1 MDRAMNDFDRA
12 KGRMASDFRTMIT
25 DSEDL
30 LQAAATVSGE
40 SFTAARAK
48 FEEKL
53 KRAKTALAE
62 ASRPVIDKT
71 RKTAAAADNYVRGN
85 PWSAVGVAVASGA
98 LIGFLI
104 AKR

>member
-1 MDRAMNDFDRA
+1 MERAMNDFDRA

-53 KRAKTALAE
+53 KRAKTALAD

-71 RKTAAAADNYVRGN
+71 RKTAAAADNYVRDN
-85 PWSAVGVAVASGA
+85 PWSAVGVAMASGA
-98 LIGFLI
+98 LIGFLV

>member
-1 MDRAMNDFDRA
+1 MDRAMNEFDRA
-12 KGRMASDFRTMIT
+12 KGRMASDFRTMIA

-48 FEEKL
+48 FAEKL
-53 KRAKTALAE
+53 QRAKAALAD

-71 RKTAAAADNYVRGN
+71 RETAAAADDYVHGN
-85 PWSAVGVAVASGA
+85 PWSAVGVAAATGA
-98 LIGFLI
+98 LIGFLV

>member
-62 ASRPVIDKT
+62 ASRPVIDKS

>member
-1 MDRAMNDFDRA
+1 MDRAMNEFDRA
-12 KGRMASDFRTMIT
+12 KGRMASDFRTMIA

-48 FEEKL
+48 FAEKL
-53 KRAKTALAE
+53 QRAKAALAD

-71 RKTAAAADNYVRGN
+71 RKTAAAADEYVHSN
-85 PWSAVGVAVASGA
+85 PWSAVGVAAATGA
-98 LIGFLI
+98 LIGFLV